1 MMASAAG
8 LVRYSAKIDDPK
20 SASVM
25 PSGLAIGLASG
36 VGLLYL
42 ATAGAWDPK
51 KEAK

>member
-25 PSGLAIGLASG
+25 PSGLAIGLAS